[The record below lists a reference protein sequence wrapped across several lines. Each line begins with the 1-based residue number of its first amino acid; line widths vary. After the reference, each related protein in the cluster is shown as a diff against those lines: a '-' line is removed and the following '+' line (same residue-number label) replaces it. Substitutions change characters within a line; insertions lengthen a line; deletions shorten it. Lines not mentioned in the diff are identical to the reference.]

1 MSCRSVRH
9 NCQVRASQKA
19 PRFAARAGI
28 AAPTGILVRL
38 PYSCSPS
45 ADADTLPL
53 AFGIAPWLAAW
64 TSGMPATARS
74 SALDPAR
81 LLRELTAAH
90 LLTAEQAPTI
100 LSEFQSAGAGEGG
113 GAFVDFLVDAGLLTP
128 FQAERARLGDAAKL
142 ALGPYSLL
150 EPVGSGSLGVVYRAI
165 RRDTRKRFAVKVLP
179 LRSLWNVLQAKK
191 QVTEFAALPAHPAVV
206 PFVDIDTA
214 NGSHYLV
221 WPFVEGETFDALVRR
236 TGPLDPAK
244 AADYLA
250 DVADA
255 LALCHSHNL
264 AHGLLKPSNLM
275 LGPDRRPRILDLG
288 MGAIL
293 AENLADNESLL
304 DTISTANTTR
314 GSLECSAP
322 ETLTD
327 PSIRTPTAD
336 AYAFG
341 CILYYVLTGVYP
353 FADVS
358 AVDQIIAH
366 QTQEPVP
373 AQVRNPDI
381 PESLAR
387 LVVQLMKKAPAERPQ
402 NLELVRDALRIEVD
416 AAPIT
421 SVRAPDPATPKTV
434 LPARDAT
441 VESVNFNMPE
451 EIDVDA
457 ADARSLVLLA
467 RAKSTA
473 ETPRPN
479 VTNAPVAPIV
489 LQPRPAGRTE
499 GHRQRKKKRN
509 DLDLPPTPVNWS
521 QPVECGRLAFV
532 DVPPPPRSLA
542 MSLWRAIHLVFGWVA
557 ARDVVQLTVFGP
569 RSFAPGQTTGLLIYA
584 HPPTAFNSVRTLS
597 RAFLPDT
604 ELLAT
609 GYTAQLIPRGRPLA
623 LHLAVANAGVAK
635 PLVTFSWEGQTRPST
650 FDVYVPWESPAGKAP
665 ALISAG
671 VDNIEAARLPFEVTI
686 LPRTG

>member
-1 MSCRSVRH
+1 MP
-9 NCQVRASQKA
+9 
-19 PRFAARAGI
+19 PRFATRAGI
-28 AAPTGILVRL
+28 AAPTGILQPL

-81 LLRELTAAH
+81 LLRELTTAH
-90 LLTAEQAPTI
+90 LLTEEQAPTI

-113 GAFVDFLVDAGLLTP
+113 GAFADFLVGAGLLTP

-142 ALGPYSLL
+142 ALGPYLLL
-150 EPVGSGSLGVVYRAI
+150 EPVGSGSLGIVYRAI

-191 QVTEFAALPAHPAVV
+191 QVAEFAALPAHPAVV

-236 TGPLDPAK
+236 TGPLNPAK

-255 LALCHSHNL
+255 LALCHTHNL

-293 AENLADNESLL
+293 AENLADHESLL

-353 FADVS
+353 FPDVS

-373 AQVRNPDI
+373 AQIRNPEI

-402 NLELVRDALRIEVD
+402 NLELVRDTLRAAADV
-416 AAPIT
+416 APIT
-421 SVRAPDPATPKTV
+421 SLRALDPATPKTV
-434 LPARDAT
+434 LPTRDASA
-441 VESVNFNMPE
+441 ESVSFNIPDE
-451 EIDVDA
+451 LGGDDDA
-457 ADARSLVLLA
+457 NAPSLVLLA
-467 RAKSTA
+467 RARGAA
-473 ETPRPN
+473 ETPFPE
-479 VTNAPVAPIV
+479 VTKAPIAPIV
-489 LQPRPAGRTE
+489 LQSRPVVLLEDHTKQDETE
-499 GHRQRKKKRN
+499 FA
-509 DLDLPPTPVNWS
+509 LDLPPTPVSWS
-521 QPVECGRLAFV
+521 QPAKCGRSGFV

-542 MSLWRAIHLVFGWVA
+542 LTFWRAIRLVFGWVA
-557 ARDVVQLTVFGP
+557 ARDVVQLSVFGP
-569 RSFAPGQTTGLLIYA
+569 RSFAPGQTGQLLIYA
-584 HPPTAFNSVRTLS
+584 HPPTAFTSVRTLS

-609 GYTAQLIPRGRPLA
+609 GYTAQLIPRGRRLA
-623 LHLAVANAGVAK
+623 LHLAVSNAGVAK
-635 PLVTFSWEGQTRPST
+635 PLVKFTWQGQTRPST
-650 FDVYVPWESPAGKAP
+650 FDVFVPWESPAGKAP

-686 LPRTG
+686 LTRSG